1 MEKESEKKIS
11 EIEGKRLVVFY
22 FAKNI
27 KNINRFYR
35 NIKEIIFCSDH
46 TQPVQ

>member
-22 FAKNI
+22 FTKSIVHTNI
-27 KNINRFYR
+27 
-35 NIKEIIFCSDH
+35 IKQI
-46 TQPVQ
+46 P